1 MQQKIDLHA
10 KNKETLS
17 KGVAL
22 SQALSEIKMSCI
34 KTITNPDTMFDPK
47 KKESKAAQGE
57 NKEVKVA
64 MNSVAWNQCPSF
76 SS

>member
-1 MQQKIDLHA
+1 M
-10 KNKETLS
+10 N
-17 KGVAL
+17 
-22 SQALSEIKMSCI
+22 CI